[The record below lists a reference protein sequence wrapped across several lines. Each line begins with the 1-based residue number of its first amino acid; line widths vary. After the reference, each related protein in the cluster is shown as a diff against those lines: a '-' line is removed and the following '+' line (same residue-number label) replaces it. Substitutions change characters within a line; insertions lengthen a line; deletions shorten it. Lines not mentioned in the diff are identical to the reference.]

1 DESHFSNEPYVQRGW
16 FPIGY
21 KKSLWTT
28 EKREQDYLRSI
39 KYENKKA
46 ILEAIG

>member
-1 DESHFSNEPYVQRGW
+1 MESHKVEIFSVDESHFSNEPYVQRGW

-39 KYENKKA
+39 KY
-46 ILEAIG
+46 